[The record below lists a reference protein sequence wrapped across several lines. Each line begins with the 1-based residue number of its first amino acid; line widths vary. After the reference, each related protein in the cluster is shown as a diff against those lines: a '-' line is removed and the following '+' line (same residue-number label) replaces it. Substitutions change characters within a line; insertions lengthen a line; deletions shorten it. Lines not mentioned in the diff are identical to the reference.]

1 MSYTCP
7 MHPEVQRDQPG
18 DCPKCGMSLEVA
30 MLGRSEVKA
39 IYTCPMHPQI
49 EQDHAGSCPICGM
62 ALELKTP
69 VANDREHNSELR
81 DILRRFWIG
90 AVLAFPV
97 LLFGMAH
104 LVPKAPSWI

>member
-1 MSYTCP
+1 MIYTYSI
-7 MHPEVQRDQPG
+7 HTKGQRDQRG
-18 DCPKCGMSLEVA
+18 DCSKCGRSLEVA

-69 VANDREHNSELR
+69 VANDREDNSELR

-90 AVLAFPV
+90 AVLALPV

-104 LVPKAPSWI
+104 LL